1 MLNIYNKF
9 TYLRSSK
16 SEVRQMEKSDNGG
29 SKSMCS
35 YENETEDPGYI
46 LGIVEILGN
55 LSHKLLKL

>member
-1 MLNIYNKF
+1 
-9 TYLRSSK
+9 
-16 SEVRQMEKSDNGG
+16 MEKSDNGG

-55 LSHKLLKL
+55 LSHKLLKLQR

>member
-46 LGIVEILGN
+46 LRILGN